1 MSEPI
6 HNQPALDSPQ
16 TLPLLA
22 LDGVVVFPHTV
33 ISLSLEDMML
43 PVVEAALKADR
54 LLLLVARRLDAD
66 ESVPLRNQIFDVGVI
81 VRIEQSGMLPGG
93 VSGIVVRGLMRAEI
107 GSQVGHQNYPR
118 VTFTRRPDV
127 IVRTPDLDAL
137 MLETRATIDTVL
149 DLRPGVTQEVRNF
162 VRSIEDPGHLADNT
176 GYSPDYTFAERQDLI
191 ETFDLMARL
200 TKVHDFY
207 HKQVAVLEVQA
218 RLRQE
223 VQESAAKQ
231 QREFYLRQQMRAIQ
245 KELGE
250 DDSEMAELDDLREKL
265 AAARLSD
272 VVRKEADRELSRLQR
287 INASSPEYQMVRTYL
302 ELLAELPWNTP
313 TGKPVDIAYAR
324 QVLDEDHYGLSQ
336 VKERLL
342 EYLAVRQRR
351 ATLEED
357 SGRPGRE
364 PILAFVGP
372 PGVGKTSL
380 GQSIARALGRNFV
393 RMSLGGVRDEAE
405 LRGFR
410 RTYIG
415 SQPGRIIQEI
425 RRAGSSDPVILLDEV
440 DKIGNDYRGD
450 PASALLEVLD
460 PEQNNT
466 FTDHYL
472 NLPFDLSQ
480 VLFIATANTWD
491 TVPPALRDRMEV
503 IELSGYIE
511 DEKVRIAQ
519 SHLVPR
525 QLRANGLRPAEA
537 EVTEAA
543 LRTVIG
549 DYTREAGVRNLE
561 RNIGAVLRKVTK
573 RLAEGND
580 TVTSWHGD
588 VVTSGHGDVGTSG
601 HGDTVTSGH
610 GDTVT
615 SGHGDTGTPVSD
627 TVTSGHG
634 DMVIPVSDTVTSGHG
649 AQPPEYPVSLSPGQS
664 VTVSPIVV
672 DADFVRGALGRQ
684 RFYNEAKER
693 IDQPGVATGMVWTPV
708 GGDIIFIE
716 AVAVEGNKELKI
728 TGQLGDVMRE
738 SAETALTYVR
748 SRSRSLGIDPTF
760 FDRHAVHIHVPAGA
774 VPKDGPSAG
783 ITMATAL
790 ASAATGRLVRDDVAM
805 TGEISL
811 RGRVLPIGR
820 IKEKALGAHRAGIRT
835 IILPR
840 RNEAD
845 LDDLPREVF
854 AELTFVPVDTLDQ
867 VLQAA
872 LLPGPQVILNSILT
886 IPQTGELMQGSL

>member
-364 PILAFVGP
+364 PIQAFVGP

-588 VVTSGHGDVGTSG
+588 MG
-601 HGDTVTSGH
+601 
-610 GDTVT
+610 T
-615 SGHGDTGTPVSD
+615 SGHGDTGTSGHGDMVIPVSD
-627 TVTSGHG
+627 VVTSGHG

-811 RGRVLPIGR
+811 RGRVLPIGG